1 MLKNKTIAENNF
13 VRYKSYYEEHST
25 WIIIFALIEY
35 NAPRFKTRKYI
46 V

>member
-1 MLKNKTIAENNF
+1 MLKNQANTENNI
-13 VRYKSYYEEHST
+13 VGCKNHHEEYSLGLV
-25 WIIIFALIEY
+25 IFALIEY